1 MNEER
6 QSYERVYL
14 KKTYLQAHPNFPFF
28 MFKDIKN
35 IRSAHFTIPVP
46 LHNLTDT
53 NLSCIP
59 PPPYLP
65 TEHSPPHLP
74 PLPPPPHS
82 LIYTYYT
89 ILTGGRQKV
98 GSYLLIINPRPV

>member
-35 IRSAHFTIPVP
+35 IRSAHFTLPVP
-46 LHNLTDT
+46 LHNLTNT

-59 PPPYLP
+59 PPPTRTHSSIHIIPFYLREN
-65 TEHSPPHLP
+65 TKLV
-74 PLPPPPHS
+74 
-82 LIYTYYT
+82 LIC
-89 ILTGGRQKV
+89 
-98 GSYLLIINPRPV
+98 